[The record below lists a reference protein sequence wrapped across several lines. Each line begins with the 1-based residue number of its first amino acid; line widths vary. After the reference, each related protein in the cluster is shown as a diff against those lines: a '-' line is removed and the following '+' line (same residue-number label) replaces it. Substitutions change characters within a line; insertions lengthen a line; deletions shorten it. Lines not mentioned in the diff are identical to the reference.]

1 MANIGTADAGASGLQ
16 VAVTGGD
23 AKMES
28 PAIQEIRG
36 LAAGQQ
42 RTIKGTFD
50 FFYSQGPDGTPQLE
64 LTIDQCDTGA
74 PCHVTELNEDNNTTV
89 RPIDLPTSPGG

>member
-1 MANIGTADAGASGLQ
+1 MANIGTVEAGASGLE
-16 VAVTGGD
+16 VTVSGGD

-28 PAIQEIRG
+28 RVIQEIRG

-50 FFYSQGPDGTPQLE
+50 FFYSQDSAGTPQLG
-64 LTIDQCDTGA
+64 LTIDQCDSGA
-74 PCHVTELNEDNNTTV
+74 PCHVTELNEDNNTTL
-89 RPIDLPTSPGG
+89 RPIDFPTSPGG